1 MTVELQRESGTG
13 LPTQLEDIIMTR
25 IRAGRYPQGSRL
37 SSIRH
42 MAEEFRVSNN
52 TVIEAL
58 KVLESKRMVRR
69 IPARGIF
76 VTDTALEDMD
86 TAEIAFVFPERS
98 LSAELLPREDTWG
111 IAIEIFRGLLAG
123 GQECRAKIHYVYCD
137 ETESLNRQLSH
148 LDVTGRIDGAVFVGD
163 QLSGLKQHLR
173 AQDIPVVTVGGTH
186 NMPGCVRL
194 CNDIRGNMEILV
206 AHLRGAGFRSFGML
220 RVHDGDESDRLKQDG
235 FIAAASRAGLAFD
248 TAWDI
253 GLHSGVGCDA
263 YRELTAK
270 PFNPVA
276 MPDVVFCERCSFGSA
291 FFRMLHERGKVI
303 GRDLGVCGYSS
314 IHGYRNFHP
323 SMTFLSL
330 PHYEMGIRAAGII
343 AGARRGEAIP
353 DGDEMIAGRLISG
366 ESTTGF
372 AKKP

>member
-25 IRAGRYPQGSRL
+25 IRTGKYPQGGRL

-76 VTDTALEDMD
+76 VTDTALEAMA

-123 GQECRAKIHYVYCD
+123 GQEYRARIHYVYCD

-163 QLSGLKQHLR
+163 QLSELKQHLR
-173 AQDIPVVTVGGTH
+173 AQGMPVVSVGGSH
-186 NMPGCVRL
+186 NMPGCIRL
-194 CNDIRGNMEILV
+194 CNDIRANMEILSG
-206 AHLRGAGFRSFGML
+206 HLRAAGFRSFGML
-220 RVHDGDESDRLKQDG
+220 RVDDGDESDRLKQDG
-235 FIAAASRAGLAFD
+235 FIAAASRAGLGFD

-253 GLHSGVGCDA
+253 GLHCSGNSDA
-263 YRELTAK
+263 YGVLAAM
-270 PFNPVA
+270 PLDPGA
-276 MPDVVFCERCSFGSA
+276 MPDMFFCERCSFGSA
-291 FFRMLHERGKVI
+291 FFRLLHERGKVI
-303 GRDLGVCGYSS
+303 GRDLGICGYSS

-323 SMTFLSL
+323 SITFLAL
-330 PHYEMGIRAAGII
+330 PHYEMGIRAAEII

-353 DGDEMIAGRLISG
+353 EGDEMIAGRLIPG
-366 ESTTGF
+366 ESTAGF
-372 AKKP
+372 IKTT